1 MSGMPLRCVDGLPDR
16 CSSRIDKAASFE
28 IYWTVACMVG
38 QLHRLLNIECKVSQG
53 RFGVR
58 FGLLVDMLV
67 GIARGV
73 ARICLVRI

>member
-1 MSGMPLRCVDGLPDR
+1 MSGMPLGCVDCLRDR
-16 CSSRIDKAASFE
+16 CSSSIDKAASFE

-38 QLHRLLNIECKVSQG
+38 HLHRLLNIECKVSQG

-58 FGLLVDMLV
+58 FRLLVDILV

-73 ARICLVRI
+73 AGMCLVRI